1 MRIKNI
7 LLFIIAAFMLL
18 ENTANAKEK
27 DSNTNKKEEGY
38 NFTIIKDIPCSPVE
52 NQYSSGTCWVF
63 SGLSFFE
70 SEMMRLNKP
79 FVNLS
84 EMFVVWHAYNDK
96 AEKMIR
102 MHGHTNFSAGG
113 AFHDVS
119 YVIKKY
125 GIVPESVYSGLN
137 YGENKHIHGEM
148 NEVLKDQVNGILK
161 NKNKKLSTVWK
172 KVINE
177 TLSTYLGEIPDNF
190 EYKGEEYTPKSFAK
204 DYVGLNMDDY
214 VEVTSFTHHP
224 YYQKFILEVPDN
236 WLWGEVYNVPLD
248 DMMSIIDNSVDNG
261 YTVAWA
267 SDVSEKGFSSSKDG
281 VAVVP
286 VVDTLSMSDTEL
298 TKWNSLPDSKKNA
311 KLYSLKKPGKEKKI
325 TAEIRQKAFDD
336 YETTDDHGLQIVGT
350 AKDQNGT
357 LYYKVKNSWGDYNKY
372 KGFFFAS
379 HPFVR
384 YKTTSI
390 MVNKNAIPLEIKGK
404 LGF

>member
-1 MRIKNI
+1 
-7 LLFIIAAFMLL
+7 MLL
-18 ENTANAKEK
+18 VNTANARDKNKNKE
-27 DSNTNKKEEGY
+27 EEGY
-38 NFTIIKDIPCSPVE
+38 QFTIINDIPCPPVE
-52 NQYSSGTCWVF
+52 NQYNSGTCWVF

-79 FVNLS
+79 LANLS

-96 AEKMIR
+96 ADKMVR

-113 AFHDVS
+113 AFHDVA
-119 YVIKKY
+119 YVIKNY
-125 GIVPESVYSGLN
+125 GIVPESVYKGLN
-137 YGENKHIHGEM
+137 YGEDKHIHGEM
-148 NEVLKDQVNGILK
+148 DEVLKDQVNGIIK
-161 NKNKKLSTVWK
+161 NKDKRLSTAWK
-172 KVINE
+172 KVIDK
-177 TLSTYLGEIPDNF
+177 TLSTYLGELPDTF

-204 DYVGLNMDDY
+204 DYVELNMDDY

-224 YYQKFILEVPDN
+224 YYQNFILEVPDN

-248 DMMSIIDNSVDNG
+248 DMMKIINNSVDNG

-281 VAVVP
+281 IAVVP
-286 VVDTLSMSDTEL
+286 VADTLSMSDTEL
-298 TKWNSLPDSKKNA
+298 AKWDSLPDSKKDL
-311 KLYSLKKPGKEKKI
+311 KLYSLEKPGKEKDI
-325 TAEIRQKAFDD
+325 TAKIRQKAFDD

-372 KGFFFAS
+372 EGFFFAS
-379 HPFVR
+379 HQFVR

-390 MVNKNAIPLEIKGK
+390 MVNKNAIPVEIREK
-404 LGF
+404 LGL

>member
-7 LLFIIAAFMLL
+7 LLFIIAVLMLL
-18 ENTANAKEK
+18 VNTANAKDK
-27 DSNTNKKEEGY
+27 NTKKEKSGY
-38 NFTIIKDIPCSPVE
+38 NFTIIKEIPCPPVE
-52 NQYSSGTCWVF
+52 NQYNSGTCWIF

-70 SEMMRLNKP
+70 SEMMRIGKP
-79 FVNLS
+79 KVNFS

-96 AEKMIR
+96 ADKMVR
-102 MHGHTNFSAGG
+102 MHGHTNFSPGG

-119 YVIKKY
+119 YVIKNY
-125 GIVPESVYSGLN
+125 GIVPESVYKGLN
-137 YGENKHIHGEM
+137 YGEKKHIHGEM
-148 NEVLKDQVNGILK
+148 DEVLEDQVNGIIK
-161 NKNKKLSTVWK
+161 NKDKRLSTAWRK
-172 KVINE
+172 MIDK
-177 TLSTYLGEIPDNF
+177 TLSAYLGELPDTF
-190 EYKGEEYTPKSFAK
+190 EYKGEEYTPKSFARN
-204 DYVGLNMDDY
+204 YVGLNMDDY

-248 DMMSIIDNSVDNG
+248 DMMNIIDNSVDNG
-261 YTVAWA
+261 YTIAWA
-267 SDVSEKGFSSSKDG
+267 SDVSERGFLSSTEG

-286 VVDTLSMSDTEL
+286 VADTLSMSDAEL
-298 TKWNSLPDSKKNA
+298 AKWDSLSDSKKNE
-311 KLYSLKKPGKEKKI
+311 KLYSLKEPGKEKNI
-325 TAEIRQKAFDD
+325 TAELRQKAFDN

-372 KGFFFAS
+372 NGFFFAS
-379 HPFVR
+379 QPFVR

-390 MVNKNAIPLEIKGK
+390 MVNKNAIPVEIREK

>member
-1 MRIKNI
+1 MKSKRSIFI
-7 LLFIIAAFMLL
+7 VLAVLLMFVNF
-18 ENTANAKEK
+18 ANAKDK
-27 DSNTNKKEEGY
+27 NKKDKQGY
-38 NFTIIKDIPCSPVE
+38 KFTVIKDIPCPPVE
-52 NQYSSGTCWVF
+52 NQYSSGTCWIF

-79 FVNLS
+79 LVNLS
-84 EMFVVWHAYNDK
+84 EMFVAWHAYNEK

-102 MHGHTNFSAGG
+102 MHGHTNFSPGG
-113 AFHDVS
+113 AFHDVA

-148 NEVLKDQVNGILK
+148 DEVLKDQVDGILK
-161 NKNKKLSTVWK
+161 NKNKRLSIVWK
-172 KVINE
+172 NVIDK
-177 TLSTYLGEIPDNF
+177 TLSTYLGEIPDTF
-190 EYKGEEYTPKSFAK
+190 KYKGKEYTPKSFAK

-248 DMMSIIDNSVDNG
+248 EMMTIIDNSINNG

-267 SDVSEKGFSSSKDG
+267 SDVSEKGFSSSKNG

-286 VVDTLSMSDTEL
+286 VADTLNMSKTEL
-298 TKWNSLPDSKKNA
+298 EKWDSLPESKKNL
-311 KLYSLKKPGKEKKI
+311 KLYSFDKPGKEMEI
-325 TAEIRQKAFDD
+325 SPEIRQKAFDD

-372 KGFFFAS
+372 NGFFFAS
-379 HPFVR
+379 KPFVR

-390 MVNKNAIPLEIKGK
+390 MVNKNAIPVEIREK
-404 LGF
+404 LGL

>member
-1 MRIKNI
+1 MNSKRSIFLVLAV
-7 LLFIIAAFMLL
+7 LLMFVNF
-18 ENTANAKEK
+18 ANAKDKK
-27 DSNTNKKEEGY
+27 DKQGY
-38 NFTIIKDIPCSPVE
+38 KFTVIKDIPCPPVE
-52 NQYSSGTCWVF
+52 NQYSSGTCWIF

-79 FVNLS
+79 LVNLS
-84 EMFVVWHAYNDK
+84 EMFVAWHAYNDK

-102 MHGHTNFSAGG
+102 MHGHTNFSPGG
-113 AFHDVS
+113 AFHDVA

-148 NEVLKDQVNGILK
+148 DEVLKDQVDGILK
-161 NKNKKLSTVWK
+161 NKNKRLSTVWK
-172 KVINE
+172 EVIDK
-177 TLSTYLGEIPDNF
+177 TLSTYLGEIPDTF
-190 EYKGEEYTPKSFAK
+190 KYKGKEYTPKSFAQ

-248 DMMSIIDNSVDNG
+248 EMITIIDNSINNG

-267 SDVSEKGFSSSKDG
+267 SDVSEKGFSSSKNG

-286 VVDTLSMSDTEL
+286 VADTINMSKTEL
-298 TKWNSLPDSKKNA
+298 EKWDSLPESKKNL
-311 KLYSLKKPGKEKKI
+311 KLYSFDKPGKEMEI
-325 TAEIRQKAFDD
+325 TPEIRQKAFDD

-357 LYYKVKNSWGDYNKY
+357 MYYKVKNSWGDYNKY
-372 KGFFFAS
+372 NGFFFAS
-379 HPFVR
+379 KPFVR
-384 YKTTSI
+384 YKTTCI
-390 MVNKNAIPLEIKGK
+390 MVNKKAIPLKIRKK
-404 LGF
+404 LGL